1 MSEPLKKSYV
11 ETLVDL
17 ISSLGEHLVLDT
29 ETSGLK
35 GEILEL
41 TIIHYQINKPPE
53 ILLDTKLCPKK
64 PIDPESIKVHHITE
78 EDVIGKPTWLDIRPR
93 VQEILRGKLVLTY
106 NALFD
111 RNAFHITDKVWGL
124 PRFDWKTMRD
134 PLVTT
139 LTSVRWRCIMLAT
152 ADLLTVSPKLK
163 YFRLISASEILG
175 IPTQDITLHS
185 SRGDTLLA
193 GRVMTFILNFFAGV
207 SSIPLVP
214 VSCSVPLRPTQDDS
228 GQNHQN
234 SILVLQNN
242 HP

>member
-1 MSEPLKKSYV
+1 M
-11 ETLVDL
+11 DL
-17 ISSLGEHLVLDT
+17 ISSLGEYLVLDT

-41 TIIHYQINKPPE
+41 TIIRYQINKPPE
-53 ILLDTKLCPKK
+53 ILLDTKLCPKN
-64 PIDPESIKVHHITE
+64 PIDPESIKVHHITNS
-78 EDVIGKPTWLDIRPR
+78 DVIGKPTWLDIRPQ

-111 RNAFHITDKVWGL
+111 RNAFHITDKVWEL
-124 PRFDWKTMRD
+124 PRFDWKKFANT
-134 PLVTT
+134 
-139 LTSVRWRCIMLAT
+139 RWRCIMLAT

-193 GRVMTFILNFFAGV
+193 GRVMSFILDFFAGV
-207 SSIPLVP
+207 S
-214 VSCSVPLRPTQDDS
+214 SVPLRPTQDDS

>member
-1 MSEPLKKSYV
+1 MSLAAREPLKKSYV

-17 ISSLGEHLVLDT
+17 ISSLGEYLVLDT

-41 TIIHYQINKPPE
+41 TIILYQIGKPPK
-53 ILLDTKLCPKK
+53 ILLDTKLRPKK

-193 GRVMTFILNFFAGV
+193 GRVMSFILDFFAGV
-207 SSIPLVP
+207 S
-214 VSCSVPLRPTQDDS
+214 SVPLRPTQDDS

>member
-1 MSEPLKKSYV
+1 MISPKKSYV
-11 ETLVDL
+11 ETLVDE
-17 ISSLGEHLVLDT
+17 IHSRREYLVLDT

-53 ILLDTKLCPKK
+53 ILLDTKLQPKK
-64 PIDPESIKVHHITE
+64 PIDPESIKVHHITNS
-78 EDVIGKPTWLDIRPR
+78 DVVGKPTWLDIRPQI
-93 VQEILRGKLVLTY
+93 QEILRGKLVLTY

-134 PLVTT
+134 PFVTT
-139 LTSVRWRCIMLAT
+139 LTTTLADTRWRCIMLAT

-193 GRVMTFILNFFAGV
+193 GRVMTFILDFFAGV
-207 SSIPLVP
+207 SSVP
-214 VSCSVPLRPTQDDS
+214 FRPTPDDS
-228 GQNHQN
+228 GRIHQN
-234 SILVLQNN
+234 SILLLQNS